1 MIITGIGNLLMRLP
15 SIYLNVFWLQIVL
28 SVIVRYQIIEVYV
41 VLRVVNEDL
50 RDRLASWLS
59 TDFAVRLL
67 LLHRLPALPRL
78 LRA

>member
-1 MIITGIGNLLMRLP
+1 MITGIGNLLMHLP

-28 SVIVRYQIIEVYV
+28 GVIVRYQIIEVYV